1 MTEKYDWPILDEMPE
16 GWRIDKTVGSPV
28 AGCVF
33 ITDGKSVIHGQKR
46 ALLRQVK
53 KIPKPVQYAPLK
65 AEEVKDVVEAS
76 PEAVNRIARERMKL
90 KLLADIRVDLEICAI
105 EGWCKK
111 TYIRELKHL
120 IDSINAN

>member
-1 MTEKYDWPILDEMPE
+1 MTDWNWPILDEMPE

-33 ITDGKSVIHGQKR
+33 ITDGKSVLRGQKR
-46 ALLRQVK
+46 ALLREVK
-53 KIPKPVQYAPLK
+53 EIPKPMEYAPPK
-65 AEEVKDVVEAS
+65 AVEAKAVVEAG
-76 PEAVNRIARERMKL
+76 PEDVNRLARERMKL

-111 TYIRELKHL
+111 TYIRELKNL